1 MSSFGETYAIPGV
14 YRRPAERAEGFPRLR
29 TDIAGF
35 VGVAGVRHVGEA
47 VAVDDWKSYVTAFR
61 RDDFGNPVPAPAG
74 SVLDG
79 AVRDFFA
86 NGGRRLWIVN
96 VAARLDEIDP
106 QKLLNMMLGVDAIEP
121 QGLEL
126 LLRQDEVSI
135 VAVPELDARITVLR
149 DRGAPEDLP
158 GDPCFGPCVAANP
171 ANDRGPASGDQIE
184 RSERLFGDGDLL
196 WAQRYLID
204 RLLRTSWRWIAILTP
219 PPGRAADGAVD
230 WRRALLKGTEGASVA
245 ALYWPWLLAQDSPGA
260 SVEERSPVG
269 AVAGIYAQVDI
280 AIGPHAA
287 PANRPISGAVGL
299 ASEVGDEENALA
311 YDAGVN
317 VLRDFSGIGIQLW
330 GARTLLWQDR
340 GSRGE
345 ALSFVNAR
353 RCLSAICRSAEV
365 IGQPMTFQPNTAIL
379 RIKLHQLM
387 TDYLLRIFADG
398 ALKGA
403 TPEEAFFVEVPPVPD
418 TPEGQLV
425 CNIGIALA
433 APAEF
438 IVFRIG
444 RESGVIERAAAA

>member
-1 MSSFGETYAIPGV
+1 MSAFGETYAIPGV
-14 YRRPAERAEGFPRLR
+14 YRRPAARAEGFPRIR

-35 VGVAGVRHVGEA
+35 VGVAGPRFVHQA
-47 VAVDDWKSYVTAFR
+47 IAVDDWKSYVARYR
-61 RDDFGNPVPAPAG
+61 RDDFGNPVPVPPG

-79 AVRDFFA
+79 AVRDYFA

-96 VAARLDEIDP
+96 VAETLESLDP
-106 QKLLNMMLGVDAIEP
+106 QTLLNTLLGIDAIDP

-126 LLRQDEVSI
+126 LLRQDDVSI
-135 VAVPELDARITVLR
+135 VAIPDLDARIAVLR
-149 DRGAPEDLP
+149 DRGAPDDIP
-158 GDPCFGPCVAANP
+158 GNPCFGHCAVAHP
-171 ANDRGPASGDQIE
+171 ARTPASLDQIE
-184 RSERLFGDGDLL
+184 SSERLFADADLL

-204 RLLRTSWRWIAILTP
+204 RLQRTGWRWMAVLTP
-219 PPGRAADGAVD
+219 PPGRDAQGAVD
-230 WRRALLKGTEGASVA
+230 WRHQLLRGTEGASIA
-245 ALYWPWLLAQDSPGA
+245 SLYWPWLLAQDSPGA
-260 SVEERSPVG
+260 PTEERTPVG

-287 PANRPISGAVGL
+287 PANRPVEGAVGL
-299 ASEVGDEENALA
+299 AAAVGDAENALA

-317 VLRDFSGIGIQLW
+317 VLRDFPGIGIQLW
-330 GARTLLWQDR
+330 GARTLLWRDR
-340 GSRGE
+340 NSRAE
-345 ALSFVNAR
+345 PLAFVNAR

-365 IGQPMTFQPNTAIL
+365 IGQPMVFQPNTAIM

-387 TDYLLRIFADG
+387 TDYLLRVFAGG

-403 TPEEAFFVEVPPVPD
+403 TPEDAFFVEVPPVAD

-425 CNIGIALA
+425 CNIGVALA

-444 RESGVIERAAAA
+444 RESGVIERAEAA